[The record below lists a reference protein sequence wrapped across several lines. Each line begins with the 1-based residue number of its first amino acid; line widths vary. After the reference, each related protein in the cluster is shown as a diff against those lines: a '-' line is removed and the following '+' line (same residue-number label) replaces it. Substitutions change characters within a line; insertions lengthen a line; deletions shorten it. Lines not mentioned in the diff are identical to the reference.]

1 LRKAFEGFD
10 RQVETVLASCP
21 DVHKWAIVDRC
32 SLAHWSDRNV
42 TLLGDACHPMTPY
55 MAQGA
60 AMAIE
65 DAAVL
70 SRCLEGVER
79 DQVTDAFRRFEAT
92 RKERTELVQQ
102 TSRAN
107 KWLSGKTNA
116 DWVYGYDAWNVPL
129 AA

>member
-1 LRKAFEGFD
+1 M
-10 RQVETVLASCP
+10 
-21 DVHKWAIVDRC
+21 
-32 SLAHWSDRNV
+32 
-42 TLLGDACHPMTPY
+42 TLLGDASHPMTPY

-79 DQVTDAFRRFEAT
+79 DGVPNAFRRFEAS
-92 RKERTELVQQ
+92 RKDRTARIQQ

-107 KWLSGKTNA
+107 TWLSGRTDT
-116 DWVYGYDAWNVPL
+116 DWVYGYDAWTVPL